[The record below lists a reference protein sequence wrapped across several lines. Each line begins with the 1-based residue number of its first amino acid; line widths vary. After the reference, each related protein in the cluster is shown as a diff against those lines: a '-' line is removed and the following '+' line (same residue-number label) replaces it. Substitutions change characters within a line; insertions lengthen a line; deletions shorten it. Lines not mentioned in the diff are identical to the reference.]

1 MKTEKEF
8 VSKMEY
14 KFIDKTIFFPEH
26 GILAIGDLHV
36 GFEQSLRE
44 AGVNLPE
51 SQTNETTKNLQM
63 IIEEIKKSNWKLK
76 KIIFLG
82 DIKHYFGYEWREKVH
97 FNKILDFLKQFVED
111 SDIILI
117 KGNHDKFD
125 FSGKK
130 MKNCHI
136 KDKIAFFHGHIS
148 FPQIMDKEVNMWVMG
163 HLHPSILL
171 SEKEG
176 VKREKFKCFLV
187 GKYKGKEIIII
198 PSFIGITEGTPVN
211 EQRYENEKEFSVI
224 PHKEIRNFKAYVIGD
239 NQIFDFGKV
248 KEL

>member
-1 MKTEKEF
+1 MK
-8 VSKMEY
+8 Y
-14 KFIDKTIFFPEH
+14 KFIDKTIFFPEQ

-51 SQTNETTKNLQM
+51 SQTDETIKNLQK
-63 IIEEIKKSNWKLK
+63 IIEEIKKQNWKLK

-82 DIKHYFGYEWREKVH
+82 DIKHYFRYEWKERVH
-97 FNKILDFLKQFVED
+97 FNKILDFLEQHVKN

-125 FSGKK
+125 FSGKA
-130 MKNCHI
+130 MKNCYI
-136 KDKIAFFHGHIS
+136 KDKIAFFHGHIT
-148 FPQIMDKEVNMWVMG
+148 FPQIIDDEVDTWVMG

-171 SEKEG
+171 QEKNG
-176 VKREKFKCFLV
+176 VKRERFKCFLT
-187 GKYKGKEIIII
+187 GKFNGREVIII

-211 EQRYENEKEFSVI
+211 EQRYEYENEFSVI
-224 PHKEIRNFKAYVIGD
+224 PHKEIGNFRAYVIAESGE
-239 NQIFDFGKV
+239 IFDFGKV
-248 KEL
+248 KGL